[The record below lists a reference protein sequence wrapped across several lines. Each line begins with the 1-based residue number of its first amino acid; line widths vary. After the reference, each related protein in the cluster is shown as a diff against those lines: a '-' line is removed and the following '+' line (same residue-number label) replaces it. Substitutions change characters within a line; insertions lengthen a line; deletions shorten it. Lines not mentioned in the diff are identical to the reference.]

1 MNPPMLVFDG
11 DCGFCTSSARWIEKR
26 LPDTVEVV
34 PWQFL
39 DDLGALGLTPAE
51 ADAKAWWIDAEG
63 RRHGGH
69 VAIGKALVAAG
80 GIWGFLGRLS
90 LVVPIRWLGALV
102 YRVVS
107 ANRHRMPGG
116 TPACRL
122 DSR

>member
-51 ADAKAWWIDAEG
+51 AAAQAWWIDAEG
-63 RRHGGH
+63 RRHSGPL
-69 VAIGKALVAAG
+69 AIGKARAAPVADWRLLVLLRAVAPCP
-80 GIWGFLGRLS
+80 WPRVHLS
-90 LVVPIRWLGALV
+90 R
-102 YRVVS
+102 
-107 ANRHRMPGG
+107 
-116 TPACRL
+116 
-122 DSR
+122 